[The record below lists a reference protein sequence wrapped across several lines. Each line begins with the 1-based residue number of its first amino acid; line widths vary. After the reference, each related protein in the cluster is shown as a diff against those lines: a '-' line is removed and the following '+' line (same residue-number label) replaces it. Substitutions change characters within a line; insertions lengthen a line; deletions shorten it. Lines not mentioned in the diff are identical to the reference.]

1 MSHSQFHSTKLF
13 ILRPLTHR
21 GLHPRGISATRGPPL
36 APALLA
42 RVSGRFLR
50 SNSAFTEGL
59 DYILSRP
66 PSPTT
71 HPPTFSL
78 WTAPGNTVVQHYD
91 GLGCGLANLA
101 GFLPSSGHYA
111 ACCTRCFQAPRYQ
124 WALRPSPQFDDV
136 ATDQHKKKLIKI
148 NNIL

>member
-21 GLHPRGISATRGPPL
+21 DVNTPRGISAREVSPSPRL
-36 APALLA
+36 SSP

-66 PSPTT
+66 SAHYFCAQPTHQHLVCEQ
-71 HPPTFSL
+71 HPVLL
-78 WTAPGNTVVQHYD
+78 WTSTTT
-91 GLGCGLANLA
+91 GLAA
-101 GFLPSSGHYA
+101 
-111 ACCTRCFQAPRYQ
+111 
-124 WALRPSPQFDDV
+124 D
-136 ATDQHKKKLIKI
+136 
-148 NNIL
+148 